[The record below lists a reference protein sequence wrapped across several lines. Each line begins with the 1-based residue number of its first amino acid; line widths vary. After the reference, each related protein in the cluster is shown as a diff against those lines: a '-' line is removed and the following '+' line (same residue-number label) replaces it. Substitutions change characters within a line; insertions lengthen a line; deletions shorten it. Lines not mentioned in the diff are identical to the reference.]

1 MTPRRLVAAIARILL
16 VGFAIAALAPAGADT
31 GARTDRLIDDGWRS
45 TVFDAK
51 AGTIPGADAAYQ
63 QPSYDDRRWQSV
75 SVPHNWQGYSNDRQ
89 VRNGSRH
96 GTAWYRRH
104 LTLAPIERDQH
115 VFLMFEG
122 VNAYATVWLNGKQIG
137 RHGGGLTS
145 FTLDATAA
153 AKAGD
158 NLLAVRVDNPKGITD
173 LPWAPGDDQ
182 PETGFS
188 EGSQPFGIFRPVHVI
203 RTAALRIKPFG
214 LYAWGGKGDI
224 DPHHASLTART
235 EIENLSSRARNFDV
249 VDELV
254 DPEGR
259 IVAQV
264 RSLHH
269 LAAGA
274 EATIEQRLPTIGDPR
289 LWSPAHPTLY
299 TLRAHVVESG
309 RTSDSTSTPYGLR
322 TVEIVTGPHG
332 SRRLLVNGQPFT
344 IRGIAEYEHLLGNSQ
359 AFSADQV
366 AARIDQV
373 EAAGFNAFRDA
384 HYPHNLRYGEKIER
398 DGLMWWPQF
407 SAHNWFDNPAYRA
420 NFLRLLADW
429 VRERRNNP
437 AVFLWGLQNESK
449 LPKAFAKQAVA
460 LIRKLDPTASVERLV
475 VTCNGG
481 EGTDW
486 NVPQNWSG
494 TYGGNPDDYAA
505 ELVKQGLVGEYGAW
519 RSLGL
524 HAEVPYAANVWSE
537 NAMAA
542 LEQKKLRLADS
553 VADKSVGQFLWVLG
567 THENPGRPM
576 RADGTQI
583 WDGIRPLD
591 HVGPANNKGL
601 MTLWGE
607 PVDAYYLFRARQVP
621 ASVTPVVYIVSH
633 TWPDRWTGP
642 GIKSGIEVY
651 SNCDS
656 VELFNDAAGRLSL
669 GRKRPDSDGRFIWN
683 RVEVRYNVLSAR
695 CYVGGKTAASDS
707 IELNNLPP
715 APDGGALV
723 ADPAAITAA
732 APGEHYLYRINVG
745 GKSFTDA
752 AGQQWLGDRH
762 WRAGASWGWT
772 SWADRYP
779 DIDPALG
786 SRRLTYD
793 PIAGARD
800 QQLFR
805 TFRYGREALQYRF
818 RVPDGRYRIE
828 LYFVEPW
835 YGRTGIDARG
845 WRVFDVAVNGRTV
858 IRDLDIFK
866 EAGFDRA
873 MRKVVSADVSGGML
887 TISFPK
893 VAAGQ
898 AILAGIAIASRHAVS
913 MSPADD
919 STDLIAAPPGTRVQP
934 YLDNGDRVFA
944 TGDARWTQLPSELL
958 DGDFLEP
965 AVAASGSTTLHPR
978 VDADLYLALAPGA
991 ATPSGWRQSSYKA
1004 QAATVGAAATTLAP
1018 FRFVTRRAAGGE
1030 AITIPASAPLIVKR
1044 ALPSPYAPGNFSLGK
1059 QAGVHEAEA
1068 ADVAITNGR
1077 VETAR
1082 QGYGGHGY
1090 VAFGTGA
1097 AAIAWPM
1104 KTGLAGGHAFALRYA
1119 LPAGIA
1125 RGAVIELIDEN
1136 GIVAARMTVQ
1146 LVGDGDW
1153 ATVKSATN
1161 GAVNA
1166 GNYRLQLTLADGA
1179 ELAIDSVSID

>member
-1 MTPRRLVAAIARILL
+1 MTLRRLVAAIAQTLL
-16 VGFAIAALAPAGADT
+16 TGIVFAASAHANT
-31 GARTDRLIDDGWRS
+31 GLRADRLIDDAWRS
-45 TVFDAK
+45 TVFDERADG
-51 AGTIPGADAAYQ
+51 AIPGADAAYQ
-63 QPSYDDRRWQSV
+63 RPDYDDRRWQSV
-75 SVPHNWQGYSNDRQ
+75 SVPNNWQGYSYDRQ

-104 LTLAPIERDQH
+104 LTLTPIGRDQR

-122 VNAYATVWLNGKQIG
+122 VNAYATIWLNGEQIG

-145 FTLDATAA
+145 FTVDATAA

-203 RTAALRIKPFG
+203 RTPSLRIEPFG
-214 LYAWGGKGDI
+214 LYAWGNKGDI
-224 DPHHASLTART
+224 DTRRASLTARV
-235 EIENLSSRARNFDV
+235 EVENLSPRARDFDV
-249 VDELV
+249 VEDLV
-254 DPEGR
+254 DPVGR
-259 IVAQV
+259 IAAQV
-264 RSLHH
+264 SSHHH

-274 EATIEQRLPTIGDPR
+274 KATIERRLPTIRDPQ
-289 LWSPAHPTLY
+289 LWSPAHPALY
-299 TLRAHVVESG
+299 TLRARIVERG
-309 RTSDSTSTPYGLR
+309 RAIDAVATPYGLR
-322 TVEIVTGPHG
+322 TVEIVEGPDE
-332 SRRLLVNGQPFT
+332 SRRLLINGQPFV

-366 AARIDQV
+366 AVRIDQV

-384 HYPHNLRYGEKIER
+384 HYPHNLRYGGKIER

-420 NFLRLLADW
+420 NFLKLLADW

-449 LPKAFAKQAVA
+449 LPKGFAEQAVA
-460 LIRKLDPTASVERLV
+460 LIRRLDPTASTQRLV

-494 TYGGNPDDYAA
+494 TYGGNPDNYGT
-505 ELVKQGLVGEYGAW
+505 ELTKQGLVGEYGAW

-524 HAEVPYAANVWSE
+524 HAEAPYAADAWSE

-553 VADKSVGQFLWVLG
+553 VADKTVGQFLWVLG

-607 PVDAYYLFRARQVP
+607 PVDAYYMFRARQVP
-621 ASVTPVVYIVSH
+621 ASVAPVVYIVSH

-656 VELFNDAAGRLSL
+656 VELFNDAAGKLSL
-669 GRKRPDSDGRFIWN
+669 GRKQPDRDRRFVWDHV
-683 RVEVRYNVLSAR
+683 RVEYNILSAR
-695 CYVGGKTAASDS
+695 CYVGGKPAASDA
-707 IELNNLPP
+707 ILLNNLPP
-715 APDGGALV
+715 APDIGAFLPGPV
-723 ADPAAITAA
+723 AITAP

-745 GKSFTDA
+745 GQSFTDA
-752 AGQQWLGDRH
+752 AGSQWIGDRH
-762 WRAGASWGWT
+762 WTAGARWGWT
-772 SWADRYP
+772 SWADRYRA
-779 DIDPALG
+779 IDPALG

-793 PIAGARD
+793 VIAGTRD

-805 TFRYGREALQYRF
+805 TFRYGRDAFQYRF
-818 RVPDGRYRIE
+818 RVPNGRYRIE

-835 YGRTGIDARG
+835 YGRTGIDAHG

-858 IRDLDIFK
+858 VRNLDIFK
-866 EAGFDRA
+866 EAGFDHA
-873 MRKVVSADVSGGML
+873 LRKIVSADVLDGML

-893 VAAGQ
+893 VDAGQ
-898 AILAGIAIASRHAVS
+898 AILAGIAIASRHVVAE
-913 MSPADD
+913 PLPGG
-919 STDLIAAPPGTRVQP
+919 STDLIGVPAGVTAQP
-934 YLDNGDRVFA
+934 YLDNGNRVYA
-944 TGDARWTQLPSELL
+944 KGEARWTQLPSDLL
-958 DGDFLEP
+958 DSDFLQP
-965 AVAASGSTTLHPR
+965 AATASGTTTIHAR
-978 VDADLYLALAPGA
+978 ADADLYLALAPN
-991 ATPSGWRQSSYKA
+991 ATVPEGWRQSPYEA
-1004 QAATVGAAATTLAP
+1004 FAVVANAAKPVLAT
-1018 FRFVTRRAAGGE
+1018 FHFVTRRATAGE
-1030 AITIPASAPLIVKR
+1030 RVTLPASAPLIAKR
-1044 ALPSPYAPGNFSLGK
+1044 ALRSPYAPGNFSLGK
-1059 QAGVHEAEA
+1059 PTGVHEAEA
-1068 ADVAITNGR
+1068 ADVIVTNGR
-1077 VETAR
+1077 AETVQ
-1082 QGYGGHGY
+1082 QGYGGQAYIELGK
-1090 VAFGTGA
+1090 GA

-1104 KTGLAGGHAFALRYA
+1104 KTGLAGRHAFKLRYF
-1119 LPAGIA
+1119 LSAGTIRDA
-1125 RGAVIELIDEN
+1125 SLDLVDEN
-1136 GIVAARMTVQ
+1136 GIVAAHMT
-1146 LVGDGDW
+1146 LHLAGDGDW
-1153 ATVKSATN
+1153 RNVSAKTN

-1166 GNYRLQLTLADGA
+1166 GNYQLRLVLADGA
-1179 ELAIDSVSID
+1179 GVAIDSAGFD